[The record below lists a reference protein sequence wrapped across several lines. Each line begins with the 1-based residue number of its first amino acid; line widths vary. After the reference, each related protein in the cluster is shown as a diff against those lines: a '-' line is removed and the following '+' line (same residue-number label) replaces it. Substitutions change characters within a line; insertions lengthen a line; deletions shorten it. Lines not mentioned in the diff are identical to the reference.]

1 MKAFKPT
8 GKPLTAIV
16 LSLSLLAAPTISHS
30 SGETMT
36 PANPNNLY
44 SDMKNNLD
52 SDAAKRAADCAAGK
66 EGTLGEQMNKAQ
78 QIHLEFASVKPNVEQ
93 LFSNASSCF
102 SGLNDII
109 DLSYAIPSLSSI
121 ANAAMSAV
129 QKYAEQKVCSIA
141 EKASSMITTP
151 VNDAIGKVN
160 GYLDVNGQLNDLV
173 SGGLNKIDPELGAA
187 YNPPPPANNGT
198 YNLGGLFNQ
207 NQVDFET
214 GTGSSNVSGS
224 GSAQNNTA
232 AVQAARQRLEGEQ
245 NKLAPAQNALQ
256 QAQNNLN
263 HCQTMGGFSGGQN
276 CANAQTAVNQAQSNL
291 AQINNNINAYR
302 QDLVNISGNST
313 ANVGNSS
320 GSMNF
325 GNASNQNSPQGGGAR
340 NQVTQNTNSP
350 AVPQPQQNQQQQPKK
365 SGGIGEA
372 LKSLWD

>member
-1 MKAFKPT
+1 MKAFKPS

-16 LSLSLLAAPTISHS
+16 LSLSLFAAPTISHS
-30 SGETMT
+30 SGESMT

-44 SDMKNNLD
+44 SEIKNNLD

-66 EGTLGEQMNKAQ
+66 EGTLGEQMINAQ
-78 QIHLEFASVKPNVEQ
+78 KIHLEFASVKPNVEQ

-160 GYLDVNGQLNDLV
+160 GYLNIDGQLNDLV
-173 SGGLNKIDPELGAA
+173 SGGLSQIDPELGAA
-187 YNPPPPANNGT
+187 CNPPPPANNGT

-214 GTGSSNVSGS
+214 GTGSSTVTGNGT
-224 GSAQNNTA
+224 AQNNTA
-232 AVQAARQRLEGEQ
+232 AVQAARQRLEAEQ

-263 HCQTMGGFSGGQN
+263 RCQTMGGIANGQN
-276 CANAQTAVNQAQSNL
+276 CNNAQAALNQAQANL
-291 AQINNNINAYR
+291 SQINNNINSYR

-325 GNASNQNSPQGGGAR
+325 GNAANQNSQQSGNAR
-340 NQVTQNTNSP
+340 NQVTQNSNSP
-350 AVPQPQQNQQQQPKK
+350 AVPQQQQGQEPKK
-365 SGGIGEA
+365 SGGIGDA
-372 LKSLWD
+372 LKSLWN